1 MSEGSTKIMC
11 QKKTRSSLTN
21 LRSLLLY
28 ITNSNGK
35 LMLVALQVAARMDSL
50 IKFIMYSLTEHAPE
64 LKYFPVHDIY
74 RCVESIK
81 LVVMDVH
88 RKHCFHPGTSPNE
101 KSRAARSNCNF
112 DSIDHQHKGKEQPFF
127 FWRER

>member
-1 MSEGSTKIMC
+1 MDFSNKINNV
-11 QKKTRSSLTN
+11 QSG
-21 LRSLLLY
+21 LL
-28 ITNSNGK
+28 
-35 LMLVALQVAARMDSL
+35 
-50 IKFIMYSLTEHAPE
+50 LTEHPPE

-101 KSRAARSNCNF
+101 KSRAARSHCNF
-112 DSIDHQHKGKEQPFF
+112 DSIDHQHKGKEQPFLF
-127 FWRER
+127 GGKGKEQLVSSRLALRIRL